1 MQHPD
6 RPPDAATPMT
16 SLRSKILT
24 SYGLSKAALLI
35 FVAVVI
41 ADLHYLQTHI
51 VEGVAVEDLSVASQE
66 IRRDEKNLFLYH
78 TRNHLDQL
86 RLQLDVARTAL
97 REGERVF
104 VAIAGPQELAQLEQ
118 VLDSYS
124 ALLDEYARL
133 SPEERAAKQD
143 AIRAAG
149 YRLSALTQ
157 NLHQSQRAILTETTR
172 LAAGTLLIASATVIF
187 IGVFSAMFMV
197 RRVVRPL
204 AQLENQL
211 DQLAE
216 GDVQTLTLPSNDK
229 EIESFVF
236 HFNAMLDQIREHQNQ
251 MRRHERAAALG
262 VLVSGVAHEL
272 NNPLSNISTS
282 VQLLMED
289 DGTTRD
295 DLRKQWL
302 SHIDGETERARRIVR
317 RLLDTVRQPTQQMQP
332 LGAAEL
338 VRAAVLLIH
347 RQLPQDV
354 FLHIEDIVDGILLVD
369 RDRMQQVFI
378 NLIRNATHAGAK
390 NIWITGRQSTLQECK
405 PVSTNYLAG
414 DTLGI
419 SQFTHVMLMRVED
432 DGPGIPPEHLPKL
445 FDPFFTTQAG
455 GEGTG
460 LGLYL
465 VEEIINE
472 HRGCIAVENRP
483 EGGARFSIW
492 LPLERAAPAEQ
503 EAS

>member
-1 MQHPD
+1 
-6 RPPDAATPMT
+6 MT

-24 SYGLSKAALLI
+24 SYGLSTGALLI

-51 VEGVAVEDLSVASQE
+51 VEGEAVDDLYVASQK

-78 TRNHLDQL
+78 DPNDLAQL
-86 RLQLDVARTAL
+86 WLQLEVAQTSL
-97 REGERVF
+97 RKGQRVF
-104 VAIAGPQELAQLEQ
+104 EAIAGPEELRRLEQ
-118 VLDSYS
+118 VLGSYS
-124 ALLDEYARL
+124 MQLDEYAVL
-133 SPEERAAKQD
+133 SPEVRASKQD
-143 AIRAAG
+143 LIRNSG
-149 YRLSALTQ
+149 HKLSELTQ
-157 NLHQSQRAILTETTR
+157 DIDQRQRAILTETTA
-172 LAAGTLLIASATVIF
+172 LAAKTLLIASATVIL
-187 IGVFSAMFMV
+187 IGLLSAMFMV

-216 GDVQTLTLPSNDK
+216 DNVQTLALPSNDK
-229 EIESFVF
+229 EIQSFVF
-236 HFNAMLDQIREHQNQ
+236 HFNSMLEQIREHQNQ

-302 SHIDGETERARRIVR
+302 SHIDGETERGRRIVR
-317 RLLDTVRQPTQQMQP
+317 RLLDTVRQPTHQMQL

-338 VRAAVLLIH
+338 VRAAALLIH

-354 FLHIEDIVDGILLVD
+354 FLHIEEIEDGILLVD

-390 NIWITGRQSTLQECK
+390 NIWVTGRQSTWKACK
-405 PVSTNYLAG
+405 PVNTNYLAG

-419 SQFTHVMLMRVED
+419 SQFTHVMLMHVDD
-432 DGPGIPPEHLPKL
+432 DGPGIPPDHLPQL

-483 EGGARFSIW
+483 EGGARFTIW
-492 LPLERAAPAEQ
+492 LPLEQAAPGEQ

>member
-1 MQHPD
+1 
-6 RPPDAATPMT
+6 MT

-24 SYGLSKAALLI
+24 SYGLSKGALVI

-51 VEGVAVEDLSVASQE
+51 VEGEAVDDLYVASQK

-78 TRNHLDQL
+78 DPNDLDQL
-86 RLQLDVARTAL
+86 QQQLGIARNSLAK
-97 REGERVF
+97 GERVF
-104 VAIAGPQELAQLEQ
+104 AAIAGPEELRQLELVLHNYSAQLN
-118 VLDSYS
+118 
-124 ALLDEYARL
+124 EYASL
-133 SPEERAAKQD
+133 PLAARADKQD
-143 AIRAAG
+143 EIRATG
-149 YRLSALTQ
+149 HQLTILTQ
-157 NLHQSQRAILTETTR
+157 DVDQRQRGILTETTAV
-172 LAAGTLLIASATVIF
+172 AARTLMVASATVIL
-187 IGVFSAMFMV
+187 IGLVSAMFMV

-229 EIESFVF
+229 EIQSFVF
-236 HFNAMLDQIREHQNQ
+236 HFNSMLEQLREQQNQ
-251 MRRHERAAALG
+251 LRRHERAAALG

-282 VQLLMED
+282 AQLLLED
-289 DGTTRD
+289 DGTTRE

-317 RLLDTVRQPTQQMQP
+317 RLLDTVRQPTQHMQL

-338 VRAAVLLIH
+338 VRAAALLIH
-347 RQLPQDV
+347 RQLPPDL
-354 FLHIEDIVDGILLVD
+354 FLHIEDIADGMLLVD

-390 NIWITGRQSTLQECK
+390 NIWITGRETTWQDSK
-405 PVSTNYLAG
+405 PVNTNNLAG
-414 DTLGI
+414 DTTGI
-419 SQFTHVMLMRVED
+419 SHFTHVMLMRVDD
-432 DGPGIPPEHLPKL
+432 DGPGIPPDNLPKL

-472 HRGCIAVENRP
+472 HQGCIAVDNRP

-492 LPLERAAPAEQ
+492 MPLQQGPASEQ

>member
-1 MQHPD
+1 
-6 RPPDAATPMT
+6 
-16 SLRSKILT
+16 
-24 SYGLSKAALLI
+24 
-35 FVAVVI
+35 
-41 ADLHYLQTHI
+41 
-51 VEGVAVEDLSVASQE
+51 
-66 IRRDEKNLFLYH
+66 
-78 TRNHLDQL
+78 
-86 RLQLDVARTAL
+86 
-97 REGERVF
+97 
-104 VAIAGPQELAQLEQ
+104 
-118 VLDSYS
+118 
-124 ALLDEYARL
+124 
-133 SPEERAAKQD
+133 
-143 AIRAAG
+143 
-149 YRLSALTQ
+149 
-157 NLHQSQRAILTETTR
+157 
-172 LAAGTLLIASATVIF
+172 
-187 IGVFSAMFMV
+187 MFMV

-492 LPLERAAPAEQ
+492 LPLEQAESREQ
-503 EAS
+503 EPS

>member
-1 MQHPD
+1 
-6 RPPDAATPMT
+6 MT

-24 SYGLSKAALLI
+24 SYGLSKGALLI

-51 VEGVAVEDLSVASQE
+51 VEGEAVDDLYVASQK

-78 TRNHLDQL
+78 DPNDLEQL

-97 REGERVF
+97 GKGERVF
-104 VAIAGPQELAQLEQ
+104 AAIAGPEELRQLEQ
-118 VLDSYS
+118 VLQRYS
-124 ALLDEYARL
+124 VQLNEYASL
-133 SPEERAAKQD
+133 SPAARAAKQD
-143 AIRAAG
+143 EIRTAG
-149 YRLSALTQ
+149 HQLSVLTQ
-157 NLHQSQRAILTETTR
+157 DVDQRQRAILTETTGV
-172 LAAGTLLIASATVIF
+172 AAQTLMVASATVIL
-187 IGVFSAMFMV
+187 IGLVSALFMV

-216 GDVQTLTLPSNDK
+216 GNVQNLTLPSNDK
-229 EIESFVF
+229 EIQSFVF
-236 HFNAMLDQIREHQNQ
+236 HFNSMLEQIREHQNQ
-251 MRRHERAAALG
+251 LRRHERAAALG

-282 VQLLMED
+282 VQLIMED
-289 DGTTRD
+289 DGTTRE
-295 DLRKQWL
+295 DLKKQWL

-317 RLLDTVRQPTQQMQP
+317 RLLDTVKHPTHQMQL

-338 VRAAVLLIH
+338 VRAAVMLIH
-347 RQLPQDV
+347 RQLSPDL
-354 FLHIEDIVDGILLVD
+354 FLHIEDISEGMLLVD

-378 NLIRNATHAGAK
+378 NLIRNAAHAGAS
-390 NIWITGRQSTLQECK
+390 NIWVTGRQSTWKECK
-405 PVSTNYLAG
+405 PVNTNNLAG

-419 SQFTHVMLMRVED
+419 SQFTHVMLIHVDD
-432 DGPGIPPEHLPKL
+432 DGPGIPPDHLPKL

-472 HRGCIAVENRP
+472 HRGCIAAENRP

-492 LPLERAAPAEQ
+492 LPLEQAAPGKQ

>member
-1 MQHPD
+1 
-6 RPPDAATPMT
+6 MT

-24 SYGLSKAALLI
+24 SYGLSKGALLI

-51 VEGVAVEDLSVASQE
+51 VEGESVDELYVASQN

-78 TRNHLDQL
+78 DPNDLEQ
-86 RLQLDVARTAL
+86 LQLQLEVARSAMVK
-97 REGERVF
+97 GDRVF
-104 VAIAGPQELAQLEQ
+104 AAIAGPEELEQLER
-118 VLDSYS
+118 VLQRYS
-124 ALLDEYARL
+124 DQLNEYIGVDPA
-133 SPEERAAKQD
+133 ERAFRQD
-143 AIRAAG
+143 DIRATG
-149 YRLSALTQ
+149 HQLSLLTQ
-157 NLHQSQRAILTETTR
+157 DVAQRQRTILTETTR
-172 LAAGTLLIASATVIF
+172 VAAKTLMAASGTVIL
-187 IGVFSAMFMV
+187 IGLVSAMFMV

-204 AQLENQL
+204 VQLENQL

-216 GDVQTLTLPSNDK
+216 DNVQMLTLPSNDK
-229 EIESFVF
+229 EIQSFVF
-236 HFNAMLDQIREHQNQ
+236 HFNSMLEQIREHQNQ
-251 MRRHERAAALG
+251 LRRQERAAALG

-289 DGTTRD
+289 DGTTRE

-317 RLLDTVRQPTQQMQP
+317 RLLDTVRQPTQQMQL

-338 VRAAVLLIH
+338 VQAAVLLIH

-354 FLHIEDIVDGILLVD
+354 FLHIEDVTDGMLLAD

-390 NIWITGRQSTLQECK
+390 NIWITGRQSTWQECK
-405 PVSTNYLAG
+405 PVNTNNLAG

-419 SQFTHVMLMRVED
+419 SRFTHIMLIRVDD
-432 DGPGIPPEHLPKL
+432 DGPGIPPDHLPKL

-472 HRGCIAVENRP
+472 HRGVIAVENRP

-492 LPLERAAPAEQ
+492 LPLERAAQDVQ